1 MPSLRL
7 LLVDSGVGG
16 LSVLKEL
23 SKALPQAEIIYLAD
37 TAAFP
42 HSDQNEAALVDRLK
56 ALISGVVET
65 GHPDMVVVTGSTAS
79 CLALEDLQDHFSF
92 PLIGCCPALERGVE
106 MTGRACVGL
115 LETELTLG
123 LRGCRKWVDRAAASC
138 KVVRVGTSRLAAL
151 AERRFRGLPIDQ
163 AILAQ
168 ETGACFLMRKR
179 RPPIRWFWALHITG
193 FFSRNCA
200 VWGLQ
205 EPCGSSRAW
214 KWPNVFLTRQAR
226 LRCRQADGH

>member
-16 LSVLKEL
+16 LSVLKEV

-42 HSDQNEAALVDRLK
+42 HSEQNGAALVDRLK
-56 ALISGVVET
+56 ALISGVAET

-106 MTGRACVGL
+106 MTGRCVRRIVGNRAYAGIARTAQVGGPGCGKLQGGACGNQPP
-115 LETELTLG
+115 G
-123 LRGCRKWVDRAAASC
+123 RIGRAAL
-138 KVVRVGTSRLAAL
+138 SRFA
-151 AERRFRGLPIDQ
+151 
-163 AILAQ
+163 
-168 ETGACFLMRKR
+168 
-179 RPPIRWFWALHITG
+179 H
-193 FFSRNCA
+193 
-200 VWGLQ
+200 
-205 EPCGSSRAW
+205 
-214 KWPNVFLTRQAR
+214 
-226 LRCRQADGH
+226 